1 MNRYGEKKSSRQNDS
16 LGPHKCNLLFC
27 DIVLTVCEGI
37 LQTDLKTSILY
48 CSLNKQLSDKEV
60 ACDESV
66 SGAGAR
72 A

>member
-1 MNRYGEKKSSRQNDS
+1 MNRYEEKKSSRQIDS
-16 LGPHKCNLLFC
+16 SGPHKYNLLFC

-37 LQTDLKTSILY
+37 LQTGLKMNILY

-60 ACDESV
+60 ACDESM
-66 SGAGAR
+66 SAAGAR